1 MGETYSVTVVDLFHP
16 EDVIVYDGFP
26 SFELAKE
33 FARRRTRASLEGLRR
48 DNPTV
53 RSKVGL
59 ASAWRS
65 LGENAIVTGGGPA
78 RAYAGKD
85 EVDYFIDNPASGED
99 CDWSGFAAAAGAKLR
114 PDR

>member
-1 MGETYSVTVVDLFHP
+1 MGESYSVAIVDLFHP
-16 EDVIVYDGFP
+16 EDAIVYDGFP

-53 RSKVGL
+53 RSKEGL
-59 ASAWRS
+59 VSAWRS

-78 RAYAGKD
+78 QAYAGKD
-85 EVDYFIDNPASGED
+85 ELDYFIDNPAPGED
-99 CDWSGFAAAAGAKLR
+99 CDWSGFAAAVGAKLR
-114 PDR
+114 PE